1 MNNANQPRP
10 VVGPTYAKH
19 ADGGAHGASY
29 RASKTGP
36 DDGPAPVQGPLVWQP
51 PMELLPKSEVCRL
64 FGNINP
70 STLYR
75 GIRLGRYPKPIR
87 VGPNSSRWL
96 LAEVQAVLRS
106 MVEARP

>member
-1 MNNANQPRP
+1 MRYPNQPNT
-10 VVGPTYAKH
+10 VEGPTYANP

-36 DDGPAPVQGPLVWQP
+36 DDGPAPVPLVWQP
-51 PMELLPKSEVCRL
+51 PMELLPKSDVCRL

-75 GIRLGRYPKPIR
+75 GIKLGRYPKPVR

-96 LAEVQAVLRS
+96 RS
-106 MVEARP
+106 WCLSWALDSFTA